1 MISINLE
8 EKKTVKNQVPSLYLN
23 SPTRFHASM
32 SVVEM
37 EELGF
42 QQLEAEGFDIDEDL
56 QPVYIPT
63 SAPTDVHQVHGRN
76 RLYS

>member
-1 MISINLE
+1 
-8 EKKTVKNQVPSLYLN
+8 
-23 SPTRFHASM
+23 M

-63 SAPTDVHQVHGRN
+63 SAPTDIHQVRGWTDYPIDACWNHFEQAVTK
-76 RLYS
+76 

>member
-1 MISINLE
+1 
-8 EKKTVKNQVPSLYLN
+8 
-23 SPTRFHASM
+23 M

-63 SAPTDVHQVHGRN
+63 SAPTDIHQVGAGTDFR
-76 RLYS
+76 SMPAGIT